1 VSAVGGRVRARGCQT
16 RPGRRESPMTG
27 KTTKAKPPA
36 FAEGFAVEAPGIE
49 FVVAQRRNPLRN
61 AILADISLE

>member
-1 VSAVGGRVRARGCQT
+1 
-16 RPGRRESPMTG
+16 MTG